1 MANTMAN
8 FTHTKLPTFADVFE
22 ESCDGLLSA
31 EESPLIDGDCLIHGQ
46 ICGNCSE
53 EKESFTTLI
62 QCGHSFCDQCFI
74 KYIEVES
81 KKPIVCCMQYQCST
95 PIDAVTALN
104 FMEPSLFSLKIFT
117 WKGLN
122 FILKDE
128 NLIKECPTPKC
139 YGRAFKSID
148 KDVTD
153 KNDLQVQCGF
163 CKKKWCFECQQSPH
177 WPLSCD
183 IAKLYKEYKF
193 KKDEETLFTAYDLKH
208 LRQCLRRCPSC
219 AVLIEKNG
227 GCESMFCIRCQ
238 RPFNWNK
245 APTKIDV
252 TKFLLDT
259 TKVSMRTIH
268 LYTVTN
274 CKDITDMYEQGRKG
288 NANWKEVAAFYNLLL
303 NVNSILESLHVLV
316 KISRSRHRRRHLVLH
331 VRILKA
337 WITEGKNLLVSD
349 RESITTMNSIS
360 ALSRKILVEMNPIIS
375 YYC

>member
-1 MANTMAN
+1 
-8 FTHTKLPTFADVFE
+8 
-22 ESCDGLLSA
+22 
-31 EESPLIDGDCLIHGQ
+31 
-46 ICGNCSE
+46 
-53 EKESFTTLI
+53 
-62 QCGHSFCDQCFI
+62 
-74 KYIEVES
+74 
-81 KKPIVCCMQYQCST
+81 
-95 PIDAVTALN
+95 
-104 FMEPSLFSLKIFT
+104 
-117 WKGLN
+117 
-122 FILKDE
+122 
-128 NLIKECPTPKC
+128 
-139 YGRAFKSID
+139 
-148 KDVTD
+148 
-153 KNDLQVQCGF
+153 
-163 CKKKWCFECQQSPH
+163 
-177 WPLSCD
+177 
-183 IAKLYKEYKF
+183 
-193 KKDEETLFTAYDLKH
+193 
-208 LRQCLRRCPSC
+208 
-219 AVLIEKNG
+219 
-227 GCESMFCIRCQ
+227 MFCIRCQ